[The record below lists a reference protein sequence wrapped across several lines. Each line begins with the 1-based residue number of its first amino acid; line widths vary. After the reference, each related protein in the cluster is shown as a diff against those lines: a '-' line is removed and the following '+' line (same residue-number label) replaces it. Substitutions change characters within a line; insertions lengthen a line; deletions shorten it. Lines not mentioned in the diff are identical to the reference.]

1 MSRLQKALLEL
12 NLRIHLGAEFP
23 GAGYVV
29 AWLFKVCHH
38 DLADAYD
45 AQFQGAHS

>member
-23 GAGYVV
+23 DAGYVV

-45 AQFQGAHS
+45 VQFQGAHS

>member
-1 MSRLQKALLEL
+1 MEKLQQALSEL
-12 NLRIHLGAEFP
+12 NRRIQLGAEFP
-23 GAGYVV
+23 DAGYVV